1 MATAVHVSFRF
12 SQFCPPGF
20 LCISKEPNEMSKG
33 SRIMFRTQIL
43 LNALCLFSSVT
54 VYLAVIGASSQVSD
68 QLGMAALNL
77 FFMLS
82 TAAGIIAFGFF
93 RGRVPAFPPAHAQLA
108 AFCVNAASVAA
119 LVNILNVR
127 PGFGLRYAALFL
139 FTFSNGYITGSLF
152 SQIARY
158 IPAARQGF
166 CIGASLASAHFFL
179 FLSDTLVAV
188 LHIPTPHA
196 LFFLFPV
203 LALMAYLLLHNE
215 PEELTD
221 INATPSPDPFLLRHA
236 PLFLLAAVLLSLT
249 VGFSDSLFLTRHAE
263 FMEWHRYTRFINVG
277 GFLLAGWL
285 ADSRPFYLPLAA
297 LLARTV
303 SLGFCVFMLEGG
315 AVSISSIA
323 DCFFTTFLIVFL
335 IWVFITLS
343 PRMPCP
349 ELWAGMGRIVELPCG
364 AIGTLLGIFLL
375 QRLPVSLTFL
385 VYMALL
391 MCSGALFYQA
401 MLIWIRR
408 SNRPVI
414 LATVNEPEPKN
425 KINGTVWLTDHYNAW
440 EAENNNAP
448 TLTDHDAATLEIENT
463 NAATLSDY
471 RIAAL
476 EIENINA
483 TTLSDYYAAASENE
497 NINAATLSDYYAAAS
512 EDDEDILLNTESY
525 NTDFSNLDLA
535 EKENATQP
543 EPEAI
548 PSSARANETRT
559 QPDEV
564 PPPALSTAFNMTPE
578 QLDELLQKFKAF
590 YHLTRRETEILR
602 ELLWERSIMEIAEA
616 LVITPRT
623 VKYHISNLFQKT
635 GATTQKTLKRILRKQ
650 KRRFDSGLD
659 VVPSNEDDEEE

>member
-1 MATAVHVSFRF
+1 
-12 SQFCPPGF
+12 
-20 LCISKEPNEMSKG
+20 
-33 SRIMFRTQIL
+33 MFRTQIL

-139 FTFSNGYITGSLF
+139 FSFSNGYITGSLF
-152 SQIARY
+152 SQIAKY

-343 PRMPCP
+343 PRMPSP
-349 ELWAGMGRIVELPCG
+349 EIWAGMGRIVELPCG

-425 KINGTVWLTDHYNAW
+425 KINGTAWLTDNYNAW
-440 EAENNNAP
+440 ETEKNNAP
-448 TLTDHDAATLEIENT
+448 TLTDHDAAALEIANT

-471 RIAAL
+471 RITAL
-476 EIENINA
+476 EI
-483 TTLSDYYAAASENE
+483 E

-525 NTDFSNLDLA
+525 ITDFSNLDLA

-564 PPPALSTAFNMTPE
+564 PPPALSIAFNMKPE

-602 ELLWERSIMEIAEA
+602 ELLWERSIQEIAET

>member
-1 MATAVHVSFRF
+1 
-12 SQFCPPGF
+12 
-20 LCISKEPNEMSKG
+20 
-33 SRIMFRTQIL
+33 MFRTQIL

-82 TAAGIIAFGFF
+82 TAAGIFAFGFF

-108 AFCVNAASVAA
+108 AFCVNAACVAA

-215 PEELTD
+215 TEAFPD
-221 INATPSPDPFLLRHA
+221 KNATPSPDPFLLRHA

-391 MCSGALFYQA
+391 MCSGALF
-401 MLIWIRR
+401 
-408 SNRPVI
+408 I

-425 KINGTVWLTDHYNAW
+425 IIYGTVGLTDNYNAW
-440 EAENNNAP
+440 EPEKNNAP
-448 TLTDHDAATLEIENT
+448 TLTYHDAAVPEFENT
-463 NAATLSDY
+463 NAATMSDY
-471 RIAAL
+471 HAAAL

-525 NTDFSNLDLA
+525 ITDFSNLDLT

-602 ELLWERSIMEIAEA
+602 ELLWERSIQEIAET

-659 VVPSNEDDEEE
+659 VVPSNKDEEEE

>member
-1 MATAVHVSFRF
+1 
-12 SQFCPPGF
+12 
-20 LCISKEPNEMSKG
+20 MSKG
-33 SRIMFRTQIL
+33 SRVMFRTQIL
-43 LNALCLFSSVT
+43 LNALGLFSSVT

-82 TAAGIIAFGFF
+82 TAAGIFAFGFF

-108 AFCVNAASVAA
+108 AFCVNAACVAA

-179 FLSDTLVAV
+179 FLSDRLVAV

-285 ADSRPFYLPLAA
+285 ADSHPFYLPLAA

-448 TLTDHDAATLEIENT
+448 TLTDHDAATLEIEN
-463 NAATLSDY
+463 
-471 RIAAL
+471 
-476 EIENINA
+476 INA

-512 EDDEDILLNTESY
+512 EDDEDFLLNTESY

-564 PPPALSTAFNMTPE
+564 PPPALSIAFNMTPE

>member
-1 MATAVHVSFRF
+1 M
-12 SQFCPPGF
+12 P
-20 LCISKEPNEMSKG
+20 KG
-33 SRIMFRTQIL
+33 SDAMFRTQIL

-82 TAAGIIAFGFF
+82 TAAGIFAFGFF

-108 AFCVNAASVAA
+108 AFCVNAACVAA

-152 SQIARY
+152 SQISRY

-285 ADSRPFYLPLAA
+285 ADSRPFYLPLAT

-343 PRMPCP
+343 PRMPSP
-349 ELWAGMGRIVELPCG
+349 EIWAGMGRIVELPCG

-425 KINGTVWLTDHYNAW
+425 IINGTAWPTENCNAW
-440 EAENNNAP
+440 EAEKNNAP
-448 TLTDHDAATLEIENT
+448 TLTDHDVAASEFANTNAATLSDYYAAASENENT

-483 TTLSDYYAAASENE
+483 TTLSDYYAAASE
-497 NINAATLSDYYAAAS
+497 
-512 EDDEDILLNTESY
+512 DDEDILLNTESY
-525 NTDFSNLDLA
+525 ITDFSNLDLA

-602 ELLWERSIMEIAEA
+602 ELLWERSIQEIAET

>member
-1 MATAVHVSFRF
+1 
-12 SQFCPPGF
+12 
-20 LCISKEPNEMSKG
+20 MSKG
-33 SRIMFRTQIL
+33 CRVMFRTQIL

-54 VYLAVIGASSQVSD
+54 VYLAVIGASSHVSD

-82 TAAGIIAFGFF
+82 TAAGIFAFGFF

-108 AFCVNAASVAA
+108 AFCVNAACVAA

-127 PGFGLRYAALFL
+127 PGFGLRYTALFL

-343 PRMPCP
+343 PRMPNP

-364 AIGTLLGIFLL
+364 AIGTMLGIFLL

-414 LATVNEPEPKN
+414 LTTVNEPEEPKN
-425 KINGTVWLTDHYNAW
+425 KIYGTAWPTENYNAW
-440 EAENNNAP
+440 ETENNNAP
-448 TLTDHDAATLEIENT
+448 TLTDHDVAASEFENT

-471 RIAAL
+471 HI
-476 EIENINA
+476 
-483 TTLSDYYAAASENE
+483 
-497 NINAATLSDYYAAAS
+497 AAS

-525 NTDFSNLDLA
+525 ITDFSNLDLA

-602 ELLWERSIMEIAEA
+602 ELLWERSIQEIAET

>member
-139 FTFSNGYITGSLF
+139 FSFSNGYITGSLF
-152 SQIARY
+152 SQIAKY

-343 PRMPCP
+343 ARMPSP
-349 ELWAGMGRIVELPCG
+349 EIWAGMGRIVELPCG

-425 KINGTVWLTDHYNAW
+425 KINGTAWLTDNYNAW
-440 EAENNNAP
+440 ETEKNNAP
-448 TLTDHDAATLEIENT
+448 TLTDHDAAALEIANT

-471 RIAAL
+471 RINAL

-483 TTLSDYYAAASENE
+483 T
-497 NINAATLSDYYAAAS
+497 TLSDYYAAAS

-525 NTDFSNLDLA
+525 ITDFSNLDLA

-564 PPPALSTAFNMTPE
+564 PPPALSIAFNMKPE

-602 ELLWERSIMEIAEA
+602 ELLWERSIQEIAET

>member
-1 MATAVHVSFRF
+1 
-12 SQFCPPGF
+12 
-20 LCISKEPNEMSKG
+20 
-33 SRIMFRTQIL
+33 MFRTQIL

-54 VYLAVIGASSQVSD
+54 VYLAVIGASSHVSD

-82 TAAGIIAFGFF
+82 TAAGIFAFGFF

-108 AFCVNAASVAA
+108 AFCVNAACVAA

-127 PGFGLRYAALFL
+127 PGFGLRHAALFL

-215 PEELTD
+215 PEELPD
-221 INATPSPDPFLLRHA
+221 KNATPSPDTFLLRHA

-343 PRMPCP
+343 PRMPNP

-364 AIGTLLGIFLL
+364 AIGTMLGIFLL

-414 LATVNEPEPKN
+414 LATVNEPDEPKN
-425 KINGTVWLTDHYNAW
+425 KIYGTAWPTENYNAW
-440 EAENNNAP
+440 ETENNNAP
-448 TLTDHDAATLEIENT
+448 TLTDHDVAASEFENT
-463 NAATLSDY
+463 
-471 RIAAL
+471 
-476 EIENINA
+476 NA
-483 TTLSDYYAAASENE
+483 TTLSDYHAAE
-497 NINAATLSDYYAAAS
+497 S

-525 NTDFSNLDLA
+525 ITDFSNLDLA

-578 QLDELLQKFKAF
+578 QLDELLQKFKVF

-602 ELLWERSIMEIAEA
+602 ELLWERSIQEIAET

>member
-1 MATAVHVSFRF
+1 
-12 SQFCPPGF
+12 
-20 LCISKEPNEMSKG
+20 MSKG
-33 SRIMFRTQIL
+33 SLVMFRTQIL

-82 TAAGIIAFGFF
+82 TAAGIFAFGFF

-108 AFCVNAASVAA
+108 AFCVNAACVAA

-215 PEELTD
+215 TEEFPD
-221 INATPSPDPFLLRHA
+221 KNATPSPDPFLLRHA

-343 PRMPCP
+343 PRMPSP

-364 AIGTLLGIFLL
+364 AIGTMLGIFLL

-425 KINGTVWLTDHYNAW
+425 KINGTVWLTDNYNAW
-440 EAENNNAP
+440 EAKINNAP
-448 TLTDHDAATLEIENT
+448 TLTDHDAAALEIENT

-483 TTLSDYYAAASENE
+483 TTLSDYYAAASE
-497 NINAATLSDYYAAAS
+497 
-512 EDDEDILLNTESY
+512 DDEDILLNTESY
-525 NTDFSNLDLA
+525 ITDFSNLDLA

-564 PPPALSTAFNMTPE
+564 PPPALSTTFNMTPE

-602 ELLWERSIMEIAEA
+602 ELLWERSIQEIAET

-659 VVPSNEDDEEE
+659 VVPSNEDDAEE

>member
-1 MATAVHVSFRF
+1 
-12 SQFCPPGF
+12 
-20 LCISKEPNEMSKG
+20 
-33 SRIMFRTQIL
+33 MFRTQIL

-54 VYLAVIGASSQVSD
+54 VYLAVIGASSHVSD

-82 TAAGIIAFGFF
+82 TAAGIFAFGFF

-119 LVNILNVR
+119 LVNILNIR

-152 SQIARY
+152 SQIAKY

-349 ELWAGMGRIVELPCG
+349 GLWAGMGRIVELPCG
-364 AIGTLLGIFLL
+364 AIGTMLGIFLL

-408 SNRPVI
+408 SNRPFI
-414 LATVNEPEPKN
+414 LATVNEPEEPKN
-425 KINGTVWLTDHYNAW
+425 IINGTAWPTENCNAW
-440 EAENNNAP
+440 EAEKNNAP
-448 TLTDHDAATLEIENT
+448 TLTDHDVAAPEFENT
-463 NAATLSDY
+463 
-471 RIAAL
+471 
-476 EIENINA
+476 
-483 TTLSDYYAAASENE
+483 
-497 NINAATLSDYYAAAS
+497 NAATLSDYYAAAS

-525 NTDFSNLDLA
+525 ITDFSNLNLT

-548 PSSARANETRT
+548 PSSARATEDRT

-590 YHLTRRETEILR
+590 YHLTRRETEILQ
-602 ELLWERSIMEIAEA
+602 ELLWERSIQEIAET

>member
-1 MATAVHVSFRF
+1 
-12 SQFCPPGF
+12 
-20 LCISKEPNEMSKG
+20 
-33 SRIMFRTQIL
+33 MFRTQIL

-54 VYLAVIGASSQVSD
+54 VYLAVIGASSHVSD

-82 TAAGIIAFGFF
+82 TAAGIFAFGFF
-93 RGRVPAFPPAHAQLA
+93 RGRVPAFPPAHAQMA
-108 AFCVNAASVAA
+108 AFCVNAACVAA

-152 SQIARY
+152 SQISRY

-221 INATPSPDPFLLRHA
+221 INATPSPDPFLLHHA

-343 PRMPCP
+343 PRMPSP

-364 AIGTLLGIFLL
+364 AIGTMLGIFLL

-414 LATVNEPEPKN
+414 LATVNEPEEPKN
-425 KINGTVWLTDHYNAW
+425 KIYGTAWPTENYNAW
-440 EAENNNAP
+440 ETENNNAP
-448 TLTDHDAATLEIENT
+448 TLTDHDV
-463 NAATLSDY
+463 
-471 RIAAL
+471 
-476 EIENINA
+476 
-483 TTLSDYYAAASENE
+483 AASEFE
-497 NINAATLSDYYAAAS
+497 NTNAATLSDYYAAAS

-525 NTDFSNLDLA
+525 ITDFSNLDLA

-602 ELLWERSIMEIAEA
+602 ELLWERSIQEIAET

-659 VVPSNEDDEEE
+659 VVPSNEDDEE

>member
-1 MATAVHVSFRF
+1 
-12 SQFCPPGF
+12 
-20 LCISKEPNEMSKG
+20 MSKG
-33 SRIMFRTQIL
+33 SLVMFRTQIL

-54 VYLAVIGASSQVSD
+54 VYLAVIGASSHVSD

-82 TAAGIIAFGFF
+82 TAAGIFAFGFF

-108 AFCVNAASVAA
+108 AFCVNAACVAA

-215 PEELTD
+215 PEELAD

-343 PRMPCP
+343 PRMPSP

-425 KINGTVWLTDHYNAW
+425 IINGTAWPTENCNAW
-440 EAENNNAP
+440 EAEKNNAP
-448 TLTDHDAATLEIENT
+448 TLTDHDAAALEIANT

-483 TTLSDYYAAASENE
+483 TTLSDYYAAASE
-497 NINAATLSDYYAAAS
+497 
-512 EDDEDILLNTESY
+512 DDEDILLNTESY
-525 NTDFSNLDLA
+525 ITDFSNLNLA

-548 PSSARANETRT
+548 PSSAKANETRT

-602 ELLWERSIMEIAEA
+602 ELLWERSIQEIAET

-623 VKYHISNLFQKT
+623 VKYHISNLF
-635 GATTQKTLKRILRKQ
+635 QKTLKRILRKQ

>member
-12 SQFCPPGF
+12 SQFCPPVF

-33 SRIMFRTQIL
+33 FLVMFRTQIL

-54 VYLAVIGASSQVSD
+54 VYLAVIGASSHVSD

-82 TAAGIIAFGFF
+82 TAAGIFAFGVF

-139 FTFSNGYITGSLF
+139 FSFSNGYITGSLF
-152 SQIARY
+152 SQIAKY

-215 PEELTD
+215 PEEFPD
-221 INATPSPDPFLLRHA
+221 KNATPSPDPFLLRHA

-343 PRMPCP
+343 ARMPSP
-349 ELWAGMGRIVELPCG
+349 EIWAGMGRIVELPCG

-425 KINGTVWLTDHYNAW
+425 KINGTAWLTDNYNAW
-440 EAENNNAP
+440 ETENNNAP
-448 TLTDHDAATLEIENT
+448 TLTDHDAAALEIENT

-476 EIENINA
+476 EI
-483 TTLSDYYAAASENE
+483 E

-525 NTDFSNLDLA
+525 ITDFSNLDLA

-602 ELLWERSIMEIAEA
+602 ELLWERSIQEIAET

>member
-1 MATAVHVSFRF
+1 
-12 SQFCPPGF
+12 
-20 LCISKEPNEMSKG
+20 
-33 SRIMFRTQIL
+33 MFRTQIL

-54 VYLAVIGASSQVSD
+54 VYLAVIGASSHVSD

-82 TAAGIIAFGFF
+82 TAAGIFAFGFF

-108 AFCVNAASVAA
+108 AFCVNAACVAA

-139 FTFSNGYITGSLF
+139 FTFSNGYITGCLF
-152 SQIARY
+152 SQISRY

-236 PLFLLAAVLLSLT
+236 PLFQLAAVLLSLT

-335 IWVFITLS
+335 IWAFITLS
-343 PRMPCP
+343 PRMPNP

-364 AIGTLLGIFLL
+364 AIGTMLGIFLL

-414 LATVNEPEPKN
+414 LATVNEPEEPKN
-425 KINGTVWLTDHYNAW
+425 KIYGTAWPTENYNAW
-440 EAENNNAP
+440 ETENNNAP
-448 TLTDHDAATLEIENT
+448 TLTDHDVAASEFENT

-483 TTLSDYYAAASENE
+483 TTLSDYYAAASE
-497 NINAATLSDYYAAAS
+497 
-512 EDDEDILLNTESY
+512 DDEDILLNTESY
-525 NTDFSNLDLA
+525 ITDFSNLDLA

-548 PSSARANETRT
+548 PSSAMANETRT

-602 ELLWERSIMEIAEA
+602 ELLWERSIQEIAET

>member
-1 MATAVHVSFRF
+1 
-12 SQFCPPGF
+12 
-20 LCISKEPNEMSKG
+20 MSKG
-33 SRIMFRTQIL
+33 SLVMFRTQIL

-54 VYLAVIGASSQVSD
+54 VYLAVIGASSHVSD

-82 TAAGIIAFGFF
+82 TAAGIFAFGVF

-108 AFCVNAASVAA
+108 AFCVNAACVAA

-215 PEELTD
+215 PEELAD

-343 PRMPCP
+343 PRMPSP

-425 KINGTVWLTDHYNAW
+425 IINGTAWPTENCNAW
-440 EAENNNAP
+440 EAEKNNAP
-448 TLTDHDAATLEIENT
+448 TLTDHDAAALEIANT

-483 TTLSDYYAAASENE
+483 TTLSDYYAAASE
-497 NINAATLSDYYAAAS
+497 
-512 EDDEDILLNTESY
+512 DDEDILLNTESY
-525 NTDFSNLDLA
+525 ITDFSNLNLA

-602 ELLWERSIMEIAEA
+602 ELLWERSIQEIAET

>member
-1 MATAVHVSFRF
+1 
-12 SQFCPPGF
+12 
-20 LCISKEPNEMSKG
+20 MSKG
-33 SRIMFRTQIL
+33 SRVMFRTQIL

-82 TAAGIIAFGFF
+82 TAAGIFAFGFF

-108 AFCVNAASVAA
+108 AFCVNAACVAA

-152 SQIARY
+152 SQIAKY

-215 PEELTD
+215 PEELPD
-221 INATPSPDPFLLRHA
+221 KNATPSPDPFLLRHA

-285 ADSRPFYLPLAA
+285 ADSRPVYLPLAA

-425 KINGTVWLTDHYNAW
+425 IINGTAWPTENCNAW
-440 EAENNNAP
+440 ETENNNAP
-448 TLTDHDAATLEIENT
+448 TLTDHDAA
-463 NAATLSDY
+463 
-471 RIAAL
+471 AL
-476 EIENINA
+476 
-483 TTLSDYYAAASENE
+483 
-497 NINAATLSDYYAAAS
+497 

-525 NTDFSNLDLA
+525 VTGFSNLDLT
-535 EKENATQP
+535 EKSKETQL
-543 EPEAI
+543 EPESV
-548 PSSARANETRT
+548 PLSARENETRT

-602 ELLWERSIMEIAEA
+602 ELLWERSIQEIAET

>member
-1 MATAVHVSFRF
+1 
-12 SQFCPPGF
+12 
-20 LCISKEPNEMSKG
+20 MSKG
-33 SRIMFRTQIL
+33 SRVMFRTQIL

-82 TAAGIIAFGFF
+82 TAAGIFAFGFF

-108 AFCVNAASVAA
+108 AFCVNAACVAA

-215 PEELTD
+215 PEELPD
-221 INATPSPDPFLLRHA
+221 KNATPSPDPFLLRHA

-285 ADSRPFYLPLAA
+285 ADSRPVYLPLAA

-414 LATVNEPEPKN
+414 LATVNDPEPTSKLN
-425 KINGTVWLTDHYNAW
+425 RTDWPTENYNTW
-440 EAENNNAP
+440 EAEKNNAP
-448 TLTDHDAATLEIENT
+448 TLTDHDAAALVIENT
-463 NAATLSDY
+463 NTATPSDY
-471 RIAAL
+471 RIAAP
-476 EIENINA
+476 
-483 TTLSDYYAAASENE
+483 
-497 NINAATLSDYYAAAS
+497 

-525 NTDFSNLDLA
+525 ITDFSNLDLA

-564 PPPALSTAFNMTPE
+564 PPPALSIAFNMTPE

-602 ELLWERSIMEIAEA
+602 ELLWERSIQEIAET

>member
-1 MATAVHVSFRF
+1 
-12 SQFCPPGF
+12 
-20 LCISKEPNEMSKG
+20 MSKG
-33 SRIMFRTQIL
+33 CRAMFRTQIL

-54 VYLAVIGASSQVSD
+54 VYLAVIGASSHVSD
-68 QLGMAALNL
+68 QLGIAALNL

-82 TAAGIIAFGFF
+82 TAAGIFAFGFF

-127 PGFGLRYAALFL
+127 PGFGLRYTALFL

-196 LFFLFPV
+196 LFFLFPI

-343 PRMPCP
+343 PRMPNP

-364 AIGTLLGIFLL
+364 AIGTMLGIFLL

-401 MLIWIRR
+401 MLIWLRR

-414 LATVNEPEPKN
+414 LATVNEPEEPKN
-425 KINGTVWLTDHYNAW
+425 KIYGTAWPTENYNAW
-440 EAENNNAP
+440 ETENNNAP
-448 TLTDHDAATLEIENT
+448 TLTDHDVAASEFENT

-471 RIAAL
+471 HIAAL

-483 TTLSDYYAAASENE
+483 TTLSDYYAAASE
-497 NINAATLSDYYAAAS
+497 
-512 EDDEDILLNTESY
+512 DDEDILLNTESY
-525 NTDFSNLDLA
+525 ITDFSNLDLA

-548 PSSARANETRT
+548 PSPARANETRT

-602 ELLWERSIMEIAEA
+602 ELLWERSIQEIAET

>member
-1 MATAVHVSFRF
+1 
-12 SQFCPPGF
+12 
-20 LCISKEPNEMSKG
+20 MSKG
-33 SRIMFRTQIL
+33 SRVMFRTQIL
-43 LNALCLFSSVT
+43 LNALGLFSSVT
-54 VYLAVIGASSQVSD
+54 VYLAVIGASSHVSD

-82 TAAGIIAFGFF
+82 TAAGIFAFGFF

-108 AFCVNAASVAA
+108 AFCVNAACVAA

-188 LHIPTPHA
+188 LQIPTPHA

-285 ADSRPFYLPLAA
+285 ADSRPVYLPLAA

-364 AIGTLLGIFLL
+364 AIGTMLGIFLL

-414 LATVNEPEPKN
+414 LATVNDPEPTSKLN
-425 KINGTVWLTDHYNAW
+425 RTDWPTENYNTW
-440 EAENNNAP
+440 EAEKNNAP
-448 TLTDHDAATLEIENT
+448 TLTDHDAAALVIENT
-463 NAATLSDY
+463 NTATPSDY
-471 RIAAL
+471 RIAAP
-476 EIENINA
+476 
-483 TTLSDYYAAASENE
+483 
-497 NINAATLSDYYAAAS
+497 

-525 NTDFSNLDLA
+525 ITDFSNLDLA

-602 ELLWERSIMEIAEA
+602 ELLWERSIQEIAET

>member
-1 MATAVHVSFRF
+1 
-12 SQFCPPGF
+12 
-20 LCISKEPNEMSKG
+20 MSKG
-33 SRIMFRTQIL
+33 CRVMFRTQIL

-54 VYLAVIGASSQVSD
+54 VYLAVIGASSHVSD

-82 TAAGIIAFGFF
+82 TAAGIFAFGFF

-108 AFCVNAASVAA
+108 AFCVNAACVAA

-215 PEELTD
+215 PEGLTD

-263 FMEWHRYTRFINVG
+263 FMEWHRYTRCINVG

-285 ADSRPFYLPLAA
+285 ADSRPVYLPLAA

-364 AIGTLLGIFLL
+364 AIGTMLGIFLL

-414 LATVNEPEPKN
+414 LATVNEPEEPKN
-425 KINGTVWLTDHYNAW
+425 KIYGTAWPTENYNAW
-440 EAENNNAP
+440 ETENNNAP
-448 TLTDHDAATLEIENT
+448 TLTDHDVAASEFENT

-471 RIAAL
+471 HIAAL

-483 TTLSDYYAAASENE
+483 TTLSDYYAAASE
-497 NINAATLSDYYAAAS
+497 
-512 EDDEDILLNTESY
+512 DDEDILLNTESY
-525 NTDFSNLDLA
+525 ITDFSNLDLA

-602 ELLWERSIMEIAEA
+602 ELLWERSIQEIAET

>member
-1 MATAVHVSFRF
+1 
-12 SQFCPPGF
+12 
-20 LCISKEPNEMSKG
+20 
-33 SRIMFRTQIL
+33 MFRTQIL

-54 VYLAVIGASSQVSD
+54 VYLAVIGASSHVSD

-82 TAAGIIAFGFF
+82 TAAGIFAFGFF

-108 AFCVNAASVAA
+108 AFCVNAACVAA

-263 FMEWHRYTRFINVG
+263 FIEWHRYTRFINVG

-343 PRMPCP
+343 PRMPNP

-364 AIGTLLGIFLL
+364 AIGTMLGIFLL

-414 LATVNEPEPKN
+414 LATVNEPEEPKN
-425 KINGTVWLTDHYNAW
+425 IINGTAWPTENCNAW
-440 EAENNNAP
+440 ETENNNAP
-448 TLTDHDAATLEIENT
+448 TLTDHDV
-463 NAATLSDY
+463 
-471 RIAAL
+471 
-476 EIENINA
+476 
-483 TTLSDYYAAASENE
+483 AASEFE
-497 NINAATLSDYYAAAS
+497 NTNAATLSDYYAAAS

-525 NTDFSNLDLA
+525 ITDFSNLDLA

-602 ELLWERSIMEIAEA
+602 ELLWERSIQEIAET

>member
-1 MATAVHVSFRF
+1 
-12 SQFCPPGF
+12 
-20 LCISKEPNEMSKG
+20 
-33 SRIMFRTQIL
+33 MFRTQIL

-54 VYLAVIGASSQVSD
+54 VYLAVIGASSHVSD

-82 TAAGIIAFGFF
+82 TAAGIFAFGFF

-108 AFCVNAASVAA
+108 AFCVNAACVAA

-414 LATVNEPEPKN
+414 LATVNEPEPTSKLN
-425 KINGTVWLTDHYNAW
+425 RTDWPTENYNTW
-440 EAENNNAP
+440 EAEKNNAP
-448 TLTDHDAATLEIENT
+448 TLTDHDAAALVIENT
-463 NAATLSDY
+463 NTATPSDY
-471 RIAAL
+471 RIAAP
-476 EIENINA
+476 
-483 TTLSDYYAAASENE
+483 
-497 NINAATLSDYYAAAS
+497 

-525 NTDFSNLDLA
+525 VTDFLSFDLT
-535 EKENATQP
+535 EKSKETQL
-543 EPEAI
+543 EPESLS
-548 PSSARANETRT
+548 PSSRENETRT

-564 PPPALSTAFNMTPE
+564 PPPALSTTFDMTPE
-578 QLDELLQKFKAF
+578 QLDELLRKFKAF

-602 ELLWERSIMEIAEA
+602 ELLWERSILEIAET

>member
-82 TAAGIIAFGFF
+82 TAAGIFAFGFF

-108 AFCVNAASVAA
+108 AFCVNAACVAA

-343 PRMPCP
+343 PRMPSP
-349 ELWAGMGRIVELPCG
+349 EIWAGMGRIVELPCG

-425 KINGTVWLTDHYNAW
+425 KINGTAWLTDNYNAW
-440 EAENNNAP
+440 ETEKNNAP
-448 TLTDHDAATLEIENT
+448 TLTDHDAAALEIANT

-471 RIAAL
+471 RITAL
-476 EIENINA
+476 EI
-483 TTLSDYYAAASENE
+483 E

-525 NTDFSNLDLA
+525 ITDFSNLDLA

-564 PPPALSTAFNMTPE
+564 PPPALSIAFNMKPE

-602 ELLWERSIMEIAEA
+602 ELLWERSIQEIAET

>member
-1 MATAVHVSFRF
+1 
-12 SQFCPPGF
+12 
-20 LCISKEPNEMSKG
+20 
-33 SRIMFRTQIL
+33 MFRTQIL

-54 VYLAVIGASSQVSD
+54 VYMAVIGASSHVSD

-82 TAAGIIAFGFF
+82 TAAGIFAFGVL

-108 AFCVNAASVAA
+108 AFCVNAACVAA

-152 SQIARY
+152 SQIAKY

-215 PEELTD
+215 PEEFTD
-221 INATPSPDPFLLRHA
+221 TNATPSPDPFLLRHA

-425 KINGTVWLTDHYNAW
+425 KINGTAWLTDNYNAW
-440 EAENNNAP
+440 EPENNNAP
-448 TLTDHDAATLEIENT
+448 TLTDHDAAALEIENT

-471 RIAAL
+471 RI
-476 EIENINA
+476 NA
-483 TTLSDYYAAASENE
+483 P
-497 NINAATLSDYYAAAS
+497 

-525 NTDFSNLDLA
+525 VTDFSNLDLT
-535 EKENATQP
+535 EQENATQP
-543 EPEAI
+543 EPESVL
-548 PSSARANETRT
+548 PSARANETRT

-564 PPPALSTAFNMTPE
+564 PPPALSTTFNMTPE
-578 QLDELLQKFKAF
+578 QLDELLQKFKTF

-602 ELLWERSIMEIAEA
+602 ELLWERSIQEIAET

>member
-1 MATAVHVSFRF
+1 
-12 SQFCPPGF
+12 
-20 LCISKEPNEMSKG
+20 
-33 SRIMFRTQIL
+33 
-43 LNALCLFSSVT
+43 
-54 VYLAVIGASSQVSD
+54 
-68 QLGMAALNL
+68 
-77 FFMLS
+77 MLS
-82 TAAGIIAFGFF
+82 TAAGIFAFGFF

-108 AFCVNAASVAA
+108 AFCVNAACVAA

-425 KINGTVWLTDHYNAW
+425 IINGTAWLTDHYNAW

-448 TLTDHDAATLEIENT
+448 TLTDHDAAALEIENT

-471 RIAAL
+471 RI
-476 EIENINA
+476 NA
-483 TTLSDYYAAASENE
+483 P
-497 NINAATLSDYYAAAS
+497 

-525 NTDFSNLDLA
+525 VTDFLSLDLT
-535 EKENATQP
+535 EKSKETQL
-543 EPEAI
+543 EPESV
-548 PSSARANETRT
+548 PLSARENETRT

-602 ELLWERSIMEIAEA
+602 ELLWERSIQEIAET

>member
-1 MATAVHVSFRF
+1 
-12 SQFCPPGF
+12 
-20 LCISKEPNEMSKG
+20 
-33 SRIMFRTQIL
+33 MFRTQIL

-54 VYLAVIGASSQVSD
+54 VYLAVIGASSHVSD
-68 QLGMAALNL
+68 QLGIAALNL

-82 TAAGIIAFGFF
+82 TAAGIFAFGFF
-93 RGRVPAFPPAHAQLA
+93 RGHVPAFPPAHAQLA

-127 PGFGLRYAALFL
+127 PGFGLRYTALFL

-343 PRMPCP
+343 PRMPNP

-364 AIGTLLGIFLL
+364 AIGTMLGIFLL

-414 LATVNEPEPKN
+414 LATVNEPEEPKN
-425 KINGTVWLTDHYNAW
+425 KIYGTAWPTENYNAW
-440 EAENNNAP
+440 ETENNNAP
-448 TLTDHDAATLEIENT
+448 TLTDHDVAASEFENT

-471 RIAAL
+471 HIAAL

-483 TTLSDYYAAASENE
+483 TTLSDYYAAASE
-497 NINAATLSDYYAAAS
+497 
-512 EDDEDILLNTESY
+512 DDEDILLNTESY
-525 NTDFSNLDLA
+525 ITDFSNLDLA

-548 PSSARANETRT
+548 PSPARANETRT

-602 ELLWERSIMEIAEA
+602 ELLWERSIQEIAET

>member
-1 MATAVHVSFRF
+1 
-12 SQFCPPGF
+12 
-20 LCISKEPNEMSKG
+20 MSKG
-33 SRIMFRTQIL
+33 SRVMFRTQIL

-82 TAAGIIAFGFF
+82 TAAGIFAFGFF

-108 AFCVNAASVAA
+108 AFCVNAACVAA

-139 FTFSNGYITGSLF
+139 FSFSNGYITGSLF

-303 SLGFCVFMLEGG
+303 SLGFCVCMLEGG

-448 TLTDHDAATLEIENT
+448 TLTDHDAATLEIEN
-463 NAATLSDY
+463 
-471 RIAAL
+471 
-476 EIENINA
+476 INA

-525 NTDFSNLDLA
+525 ITDFSNLDLA

-602 ELLWERSIMEIAEA
+602 ELLWERSIQEIAET

>member
-1 MATAVHVSFRF
+1 
-12 SQFCPPGF
+12 
-20 LCISKEPNEMSKG
+20 MSKG

-139 FTFSNGYITGSLF
+139 FSFSNGYITGSLF
-152 SQIARY
+152 SQIAKY

-375 QRLPVSLTFL
+375 HRLPVSLTFL

-425 KINGTVWLTDHYNAW
+425 KINGTAWLTDNYNAW
-440 EAENNNAP
+440 ETENNNAP
-448 TLTDHDAATLEIENT
+448 TLTDHDAAALEIENT

-471 RIAAL
+471 RI
-476 EIENINA
+476 NA
-483 TTLSDYYAAASENE
+483 P
-497 NINAATLSDYYAAAS
+497 

-525 NTDFSNLDLA
+525 VTDFLSLDLT
-535 EKENATQP
+535 EKSKETQL
-543 EPEAI
+543 EPESV
-548 PSSARANETRT
+548 PLSARENETRT

-602 ELLWERSIMEIAEA
+602 ELLWERSIQEIAET

>member
-1 MATAVHVSFRF
+1 
-12 SQFCPPGF
+12 
-20 LCISKEPNEMSKG
+20 MSKG
-33 SRIMFRTQIL
+33 SRIMFRTQIF

-82 TAAGIIAFGFF
+82 TAAGIFAFGFF

-108 AFCVNAASVAA
+108 AFCVNAACVAA

-152 SQIARY
+152 SQIAKY

-215 PEELTD
+215 PEELPD
-221 INATPSPDPFLLRHA
+221 KNATPSPDPFLLRHA

-285 ADSRPFYLPLAA
+285 ADSRPVYLPLAA

-414 LATVNEPEPKN
+414 LATVA
-425 KINGTVWLTDHYNAW
+425 D
-440 EAENNNAP
+440 
-448 TLTDHDAATLEIENT
+448 
-463 NAATLSDY
+463 
-471 RIAAL
+471 
-476 EIENINA
+476 
-483 TTLSDYYAAASENE
+483 
-497 NINAATLSDYYAAAS
+497 
-512 EDDEDILLNTESY
+512 
-525 NTDFSNLDLA
+525 
-535 EKENATQP
+535 
-543 EPEAI
+543 
-548 PSSARANETRT
+548 
-559 QPDEV
+559 
-564 PPPALSTAFNMTPE
+564 
-578 QLDELLQKFKAF
+578 
-590 YHLTRRETEILR
+590 R
-602 ELLWERSIMEIAEA
+602 ELQCMG
-616 LVITPRT
+616 
-623 VKYHISNLFQKT
+623 N
-635 GATTQKTLKRILRKQ
+635 RK
-650 KRRFDSGLD
+650 
-659 VVPSNEDDEEE
+659 

>member
-12 SQFCPPGF
+12 SQFCPSVF

-33 SRIMFRTQIL
+33 SRVMFRTQIL

-54 VYLAVIGASSQVSD
+54 VYLAVIGASSHVSD

-82 TAAGIIAFGFF
+82 TAAGIFAFGFF

-108 AFCVNAASVAA
+108 AFCVNAACVAA

-215 PEELTD
+215 TEEFPD
-221 INATPSPDPFLLRHA
+221 KNATPSPDPFLLRHA

-343 PRMPCP
+343 ARMPSP
-349 ELWAGMGRIVELPCG
+349 EIWAGMGRIVELPCG

-375 QRLPVSLTFL
+375 HRLPVSLTFL

-425 KINGTVWLTDHYNAW
+425 KINGTAWLTDNYNAW
-440 EAENNNAP
+440 EPEKDIAP
-448 TLTDHDAATLEIENT
+448 TLTDHDVAAPEFENT
-463 NAATLSDY
+463 NAATMSDY
-471 RIAAL
+471 HAAAL
-476 EIENINA
+476 
-483 TTLSDYYAAASENE
+483 
-497 NINAATLSDYYAAAS
+497 

-525 NTDFSNLDLA
+525 VTGFSNLDLT
-535 EKENATQP
+535 EQENATKP
-543 EPEAI
+543 EPESVL
-548 PSSARANETRT
+548 PSARANETRT

-602 ELLWERSIMEIAEA
+602 ELLWERSIQEIAET

-635 GATTQKTLKRILRKQ
+635 IRYNKLRKI
-650 KRRFDSGLD
+650 K
-659 VVPSNEDDEEE
+659 

>member
-82 TAAGIIAFGFF
+82 TAAGIFAFGFF

-108 AFCVNAASVAA
+108 AFCVNAACVAA

-152 SQIARY
+152 SQIAKY

-425 KINGTVWLTDHYNAW
+425 KINGTAWLTDNYNAW
-440 EAENNNAP
+440 ETENNNAP
-448 TLTDHDAATLEIENT
+448 TLTDHDAAALEIENT

-483 TTLSDYYAAASENE
+483 TTLSDYYAAASE
-497 NINAATLSDYYAAAS
+497 
-512 EDDEDILLNTESY
+512 DDEDILLNTESY
-525 NTDFSNLDLA
+525 ITDFSNLDLT
-535 EKENATQP
+535 EQENATQP
-543 EPEAI
+543 EPESVL
-548 PSSARANETRT
+548 PSARANETRT

-564 PPPALSTAFNMTPE
+564 SPPALSTAFNMTPE

-602 ELLWERSIMEIAEA
+602 ELLWERSIQEIAET

>member
-1 MATAVHVSFRF
+1 
-12 SQFCPPGF
+12 
-20 LCISKEPNEMSKG
+20 MSKG
-33 SRIMFRTQIL
+33 SRVMFRTQIL

-54 VYLAVIGASSQVSD
+54 VYLAVIGASSHVSD

-82 TAAGIIAFGFF
+82 TAAGIFAFGFF

-108 AFCVNAASVAA
+108 AFCVNAACVAA

-215 PEELTD
+215 PEELPD
-221 INATPSPDPFLLRHA
+221 KNATPSPDPFLLRHA

-343 PRMPCP
+343 PRMPNP

-364 AIGTLLGIFLL
+364 AIGTMLGIFLL

-414 LATVNEPEPKN
+414 LATVNEPEEPKN
-425 KINGTVWLTDHYNAW
+425 KIYGTAWPTENCNAW
-440 EAENNNAP
+440 ETENNNAP
-448 TLTDHDAATLEIENT
+448 TLTDHDV
-463 NAATLSDY
+463 
-471 RIAAL
+471 
-476 EIENINA
+476 
-483 TTLSDYYAAASENE
+483 AASEFE
-497 NINAATLSDYYAAAS
+497 NTNAATLSDYYAAAS

-525 NTDFSNLDLA
+525 ITDFSNLDLA

-602 ELLWERSIMEIAEA
+602 ELLWERSIQEIAET

>member
-1 MATAVHVSFRF
+1 
-12 SQFCPPGF
+12 
-20 LCISKEPNEMSKG
+20 
-33 SRIMFRTQIL
+33 MFRTQIL

-54 VYLAVIGASSQVSD
+54 VYLAVIGASSHVSD

-82 TAAGIIAFGFF
+82 TAAGIFAFGFF

-108 AFCVNAASVAA
+108 AFCVNAACVAA

-414 LATVNEPEPKN
+414 LSTVNEPEPTSKLN
-425 KINGTVWLTDHYNAW
+425 RTDWPTENYNTW
-440 EAENNNAP
+440 EAEKNNAP
-448 TLTDHDAATLEIENT
+448 TLTDHDAAALVIENT
-463 NAATLSDY
+463 NTATPSDY
-471 RIAAL
+471 RIAAP
-476 EIENINA
+476 
-483 TTLSDYYAAASENE
+483 
-497 NINAATLSDYYAAAS
+497 

-525 NTDFSNLDLA
+525 VTDFLSFDLT
-535 EKENATQP
+535 EKSKETQL
-543 EPEAI
+543 EPESLS
-548 PSSARANETRT
+548 PSSWENETRT

-564 PPPALSTAFNMTPE
+564 PPPALSTTFDMTPE
-578 QLDELLQKFKAF
+578 QLDELLRKFKAF

-602 ELLWERSIMEIAEA
+602 ELLWERSILEIAET

>member
-1 MATAVHVSFRF
+1 
-12 SQFCPPGF
+12 
-20 LCISKEPNEMSKG
+20 MSKG
-33 SRIMFRTQIL
+33 SLVMFRTQIL

-54 VYLAVIGASSQVSD
+54 VYLAVIGASSHVSD

-82 TAAGIIAFGFF
+82 TAAGIFAFGVF

-108 AFCVNAASVAA
+108 AFCVNAACVAA

-215 PEELTD
+215 PEELAD

-343 PRMPCP
+343 PRMPSP

-425 KINGTVWLTDHYNAW
+425 IINGTAWPTENCNAW
-440 EAENNNAP
+440 EAEKNNAP
-448 TLTDHDAATLEIENT
+448 TLTDHDAAALEIANT

-483 TTLSDYYAAASENE
+483 TTLSDYYAAASE
-497 NINAATLSDYYAAAS
+497 
-512 EDDEDILLNTESY
+512 DDEDILLNTESY
-525 NTDFSNLDLA
+525 ITDFSNLNLA

-548 PSSARANETRT
+548 PSSAKANETRT

-602 ELLWERSIMEIAEA
+602 ELLWERSIQEIAET

>member
-82 TAAGIIAFGFF
+82 TAAGIFAFGFF

-108 AFCVNAASVAA
+108 AFCVNAACVAA

-221 INATPSPDPFLLRHA
+221 INATPSPDSFLLRHA

-448 TLTDHDAATLEIENT
+448 TLTDHDAATLEIEN
-463 NAATLSDY
+463 
-471 RIAAL
+471 
-476 EIENINA
+476 INA

-602 ELLWERSIMEIAEA
+602 ELLWERSIQEIAET

>member
-1 MATAVHVSFRF
+1 
-12 SQFCPPGF
+12 
-20 LCISKEPNEMSKG
+20 
-33 SRIMFRTQIL
+33 MFRTQIL

-54 VYLAVIGASSQVSD
+54 VYLAVIGASSHVSD

-82 TAAGIIAFGFF
+82 TAAGIFAFGFF

-108 AFCVNAASVAA
+108 AFCVNAACVAA

-139 FTFSNGYITGSLF
+139 FTFSNGYITGCLF
-152 SQIARY
+152 SQISRY

-335 IWVFITLS
+335 IWAFITLS
-343 PRMPCP
+343 PRMPNP

-364 AIGTLLGIFLL
+364 AIGTMLGIFLL

-414 LATVNEPEPKN
+414 LATVNEPEEPKN
-425 KINGTVWLTDHYNAW
+425 KIYGTAWPTENYNAW
-440 EAENNNAP
+440 ETENNNAP
-448 TLTDHDAATLEIENT
+448 TLTDHDVAASEFENT
-463 NAATLSDY
+463 NSATLSDY

-483 TTLSDYYAAASENE
+483 TTLSDYYAAASE
-497 NINAATLSDYYAAAS
+497 
-512 EDDEDILLNTESY
+512 DDEDILLNTESY
-525 NTDFSNLDLA
+525 ITDFSNLDLA

-548 PSSARANETRT
+548 PSSAMANETRT

-602 ELLWERSIMEIAEA
+602 ELLWERSIQEIAET

>member
-12 SQFCPPGF
+12 SQFCPSVF

-33 SRIMFRTQIL
+33 SRVMFRTQIL

-54 VYLAVIGASSQVSD
+54 VYLAVIGASSHVSD

-82 TAAGIIAFGFF
+82 TAAGIFAFGFF

-108 AFCVNAASVAA
+108 AFCVNAACVAA

-285 ADSRPFYLPLAA
+285 ADSHPFYLPLAA

-448 TLTDHDAATLEIENT
+448 TLTDHDAATLEIEN
-463 NAATLSDY
+463 
-471 RIAAL
+471 
-476 EIENINA
+476 INA
-483 TTLSDYYAAASENE
+483 TTLSDYYAAASE
-497 NINAATLSDYYAAAS
+497 
-512 EDDEDILLNTESY
+512 DDEDFLLNTESY

-564 PPPALSTAFNMTPE
+564 PPPALSTTFNMTPE

-602 ELLWERSIMEIAEA
+602 ELLWERSIQEIAET

>member
-1 MATAVHVSFRF
+1 
-12 SQFCPPGF
+12 
-20 LCISKEPNEMSKG
+20 
-33 SRIMFRTQIL
+33 MFRTQIL

-82 TAAGIIAFGFF
+82 TAAGIFAFGFF

-108 AFCVNAASVAA
+108 AFCVNAACVAA

-215 PEELTD
+215 PEELPD
-221 INATPSPDPFLLRHA
+221 KNATPSPDPFLLRHA

-285 ADSRPFYLPLAA
+285 ADSRPVYLPLAA

-425 KINGTVWLTDHYNAW
+425 IINGTAWPTENCNAW
-440 EAENNNAP
+440 ETENNNAP
-448 TLTDHDAATLEIENT
+448 TLTDHDAA
-463 NAATLSDY
+463 
-471 RIAAL
+471 AL
-476 EIENINA
+476 
-483 TTLSDYYAAASENE
+483 
-497 NINAATLSDYYAAAS
+497 

-525 NTDFSNLDLA
+525 VTGFSNLDLT
-535 EKENATQP
+535 EKSKETQL
-543 EPEAI
+543 EPESV
-548 PSSARANETRT
+548 PLSARENETRT

-602 ELLWERSIMEIAEA
+602 ELLWERSIQEIAET

>member
-1 MATAVHVSFRF
+1 
-12 SQFCPPGF
+12 
-20 LCISKEPNEMSKG
+20 MSKG
-33 SRIMFRTQIL
+33 CRVMFRTQIL

-54 VYLAVIGASSQVSD
+54 VYLAVIGASSHVSD

-82 TAAGIIAFGFF
+82 TAAGIFAFGFF

-108 AFCVNAASVAA
+108 AFCVNAACVAA

-139 FTFSNGYITGSLF
+139 FSFSNGYITGSLF
-152 SQIARY
+152 SQIAKY

-408 SNRPVI
+408 NNRPVI

-425 KINGTVWLTDHYNAW
+425 IIYGTVGLTDNYNAW
-440 EAENNNAP
+440 EPEKNIAP
-448 TLTDHDAATLEIENT
+448 TLTDHDAAALEIENT
-463 NAATLSDY
+463 
-471 RIAAL
+471 
-476 EIENINA
+476 
-483 TTLSDYYAAASENE
+483 
-497 NINAATLSDYYAAAS
+497 NAATLSDYYAAAS

-525 NTDFSNLDLA
+525 ITDFSNLDLA

-543 EPEAI
+543 DPEAI

-602 ELLWERSIMEIAEA
+602 ELLWERSIQEIAET

>member
-1 MATAVHVSFRF
+1 
-12 SQFCPPGF
+12 
-20 LCISKEPNEMSKG
+20 MSKG
-33 SRIMFRTQIL
+33 SRVMFRTQIL
-43 LNALCLFSSVT
+43 LNALGLFSSVT
-54 VYLAVIGASSQVSD
+54 VYLAVIGASSHVSD

-82 TAAGIIAFGFF
+82 TAAGIFAFGFF

-108 AFCVNAASVAA
+108 AFCVNAACVAA

-285 ADSRPFYLPLAA
+285 ADSHPFYLPLAA

-375 QRLPVSLTFL
+375 Q

-425 KINGTVWLTDHYNAW
+425 IINGTAWPTENCNAW
-440 EAENNNAP
+440 ETENNNAP
-448 TLTDHDAATLEIENT
+448 TLTDHDAA
-463 NAATLSDY
+463 
-471 RIAAL
+471 AL
-476 EIENINA
+476 
-483 TTLSDYYAAASENE
+483 
-497 NINAATLSDYYAAAS
+497 

-525 NTDFSNLDLA
+525 VTGFSNLDLT
-535 EKENATQP
+535 EKSKETQL
-543 EPEAI
+543 EPESV
-548 PSSARANETRT
+548 PLSARENETRT

-602 ELLWERSIMEIAEA
+602 ELLWERSIQEIAET

-635 GATTQKTLKRILRKQ
+635 GATTQKTLKRILR
-650 KRRFDSGLD
+650 DSGLD